1 MENKCSKY
9 EELFVSNSSDEEL
22 EKHVQEC
29 EECRRE
35 YEEQQKVSSML
46 DEVKM
51 YYYSKRK
58 NHTARL
64 RAACAAAFLIFSL
77 VSVTGWAINDDDILD
92 TLKYGDSLTAEDLGF
107 PVDSYGLLMVD
118 E

>member
-1 MENKCSKY
+1 MNNKCSKF
-9 EELFVSNSSDEEL
+9 EELFISSSNNEEI
-22 EKHVQEC
+22 EKHIQEC
-29 EECRRE
+29 EECRKE
-35 YEEQQKVSSML
+35 YELQTKVSSLL

-58 NHTARL
+58 QRTAKI
-64 RAACAAAFLIFSL
+64 RAACAIMFLAFSIL
-77 VSVTGWAINDDDILD
+77 SVTGWALNDDDLLD
-92 TLKYGDSLTAEDLGF
+92 TLKYGDTLSAEELGF

>member
-9 EELFVSNSSDEEL
+9 EELFTAGSEEEL
-22 EKHVQEC
+22 EKHIQEC
-29 EECRRE
+29 EECRAE
-35 YEEQQKVSSML
+35 AEAQKKVSSLL

-51 YYYSKRK
+51 YYYAQRKKRMV
-58 NHTARL
+58 RL
-64 RAACAAAFLIFSL
+64 RAACAIMFLAFSL
-77 VSVTGWAINDDDILD
+77 VSVTGWALNDDDILD
-92 TLKYGDSLTAEDLGF
+92 TLKYGDTLSAEDLGF